1 MYRWLKGRLRD
12 AVDRRVQFLL
22 SQQDRSGVEGTLAKE
37 IAELRD
43 DIGQLRAALATA
55 QERSAVIGW
64 SGLDAP
70 FAYHSQCAIAALS
83 EGVAAVYGFD
93 VEGQIAEFGTMT
105 GTTARG
111 LARAMASCDAHLAQA
126 VTAYGQAPRE
136 LHLFDSFAGLPATT
150 SPVDA
155 SSPHVQDGVWAPG
168 TCRGVLPEEL
178 RTMITEFLPSERV
191 RIFPGWFADTVV
203 SLPNE
208 TRYAVLHIDAD
219 LYSSAMDVL
228 VPLFARGQ
236 VQKGAYIFFD
246 DWSCNRGD
254 PALGERRAWAEC
266 VERFHIEASDQC
278 AYGIFARC
286 FAVHDY
292 VPERG

>member
-22 SQQDRSGVEGTLAKE
+22 AQQDRSGVEGALAKE

-43 DIGQLRAALATA
+43 GIAQLRAAQAATEVRA
-55 QERSAVIGW
+55 AIGW
-64 SGLDAP
+64 SGVDAP
-70 FAYHSQCAIAALS
+70 FAYHSQRAIAALS

-93 VEGQIAEFGTMT
+93 VEGHIAEFGTMT
-105 GTTARG
+105 GTTAKG
-111 LARAMASCDAHLAQA
+111 LARAIASCDTHLAQA
-126 VTAYGQAPRE
+126 ITAYSQAPRE
-136 LHLFDSFAGLPATT
+136 LHLFDSFLGLPATT
-150 SPVDA
+150 DAVDA
-155 SSPHVQDGVWAPG
+155 SSPHVQDGIWAPG
-168 TCRGVLPEEL
+168 TCRGVTPEQL
-178 RTMITEFLPSERV
+178 HDMATEFMPADRV
-191 RIFPGWFADTVV
+191 RIFPGWFADTVGA
-203 SLPNE
+203 LPAE
-208 TRYAVLHIDAD
+208 TRYALLHIDAD

-254 PALGERRAWAEC
+254 PSLGERRAWAEC
-266 VERFHIEASDQC
+266 VERFHIKASDQC

-286 FAVHDY
+286 FTVHDY
-292 VPERG
+292 VQD